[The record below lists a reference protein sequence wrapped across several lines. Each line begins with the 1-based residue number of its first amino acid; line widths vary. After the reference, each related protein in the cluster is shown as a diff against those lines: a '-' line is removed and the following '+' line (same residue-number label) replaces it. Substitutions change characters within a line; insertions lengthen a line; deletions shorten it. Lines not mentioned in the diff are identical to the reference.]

1 MDALRDRL
9 QQKWIMVGIAV
20 VIGIAL
26 GLLYGWVISPVQWK
40 DATPGLL
47 RPDLRAD
54 YLRMA
59 IDSYTVNKD
68 VNLAISRYKALGDAG
83 PETLKEVGANPGE
96 VSPTAI
102 QGFSAVVQ
110 IFEGQPAPAGTVGA
124 GTAQATSEVIATGV
138 ATVVPAGGGAST
150 ASPGSR
156 AAGYILPVCGVTLL
170 LGLLLLG
177 ALILRGRMAATTEE
191 ETLDEAYDMD
201 VAPPYDG
208 EATVE
213 TAGAYTEEAYA
224 EPDAYQVQE
233 PEAQAPME
241 GLTQEEGAATAE
253 TLGTFRTIYNLGDDL
268 YDDSFSVESAAGD
281 FLGECGVGIGD
292 VMGAGEPKKV
302 SAFEVWLFDKNDIQ
316 TVTKVLMS
324 SYGFNDEATRAQ
336 MAAKG
341 DPVLAENGAVV
352 YLETASLMVEAR
364 IVDMS
369 YGQSALPQE
378 SFFERMTIE
387 VNAYPKE
394 A

>member
-9 QQKWIMVGIAV
+9 QQKWIMVGVAV

-26 GLLYGWVISPVQWK
+26 GLFYGWVVSPVQWK

-47 RPDLRAD
+47 RPDLRVD

-68 VNLAISRYKALGDAG
+68 VDLAISRYKALGDAG

-102 QGFSAVVQ
+102 QSFSAVVE
-110 IFEGQPAPAGTVGA
+110 IFEGQPTTAVTTEAGATQAPG
-124 GTAQATSEVIATGV
+124 EVIATGV
-138 ATVVPAGGGAST
+138 ATAVPGGGGAAT
-150 ASPGSR
+150 TSPGSR

-201 VAPPYDG
+201 VAPPYEGD
-208 EATVE
+208 AAYE
-213 TAGAYTEEAYA
+213 TPDSYA
-224 EPDAYQVQE
+224 ESYGDADAYPVQE
-233 PEAQAPME
+233 PEMQAPAE
-241 GLTQEEGAATAE
+241 GFAQEEGAVAAE
-253 TLGTFRTIYNLGDDL
+253 ALGTFRTIYNLGDDL

-324 SYGFNDEATRAQ
+324 NYAFNDEATRAQ

-387 VNAYPKE
+387 INAYPKE